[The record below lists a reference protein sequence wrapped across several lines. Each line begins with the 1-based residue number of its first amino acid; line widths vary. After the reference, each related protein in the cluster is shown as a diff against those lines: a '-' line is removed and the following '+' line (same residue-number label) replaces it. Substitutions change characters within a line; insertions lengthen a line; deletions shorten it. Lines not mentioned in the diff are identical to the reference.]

1 MTRVNI
7 IVELM
12 GVHILVN
19 ALVLFYRGITS
30 FSSIYYMYDLP
41 LPLPVYLISVNSISG
56 YGLGL

>member
-19 ALVLFYRGITS
+19 ALVLYRVITS
-30 FSSIYYMYDLP
+30 FSSIYCMYDIP
-41 LPLPVYLISVNSISG
+41 LPLPMYLISVNSISG